1 MILASKRKMPQAE
14 RLRVW
19 NGTLKA
25 TTGGLTKAMLTKNK
39 RGKIVSKKK
48 SAAAKNQAN
57 NLGEWLRKKGDDFF
71 SKGIKKETKKRAT
84 KKKETKKNV
93 VKPVVP
99 DKPGDKSGKEGEISV
114 TNIVRGKRKRKKYD
128 PTKPWYK
135 K

>member
-1 MILASKRKMPQAE
+1 MPQAE

-25 TTGGLTKAMLTKNK
+25 TSGGLTKAMLTKNK

-57 NLGEWLRKKGDDFF
+57 NLGEWLRKKGDHFF
-71 SKGIKKETKKRAT
+71 SKGIKKKET
-84 KKKETKKNV
+84 KKKETKKKETKKDV

-99 DKPGDKSGKEGEISV
+99 DKPGDKPKGKAGDISV

>member
-1 MILASKRKMPQAE
+1 MPQAE

-48 SAAAKNQAN
+48 SAAAKNKAN

-128 PTKPWYK
+128 PTKPFYK

>member
-1 MILASKRKMPQAE
+1 
-14 RLRVW
+14 
-19 NGTLKA
+19 
-25 TTGGLTKAMLTKNK
+25 MLTKNK

-71 SKGIKKETKKRAT
+71 SKGIKKKET
-84 KKKETKKNV
+84 KKKETKKKETKKDV

-99 DKPGDKSGKEGEISV
+99 DKPGDKPKGKAGDISV